1 MKIRFELL
9 AALLLLVALPLAA
22 QERSYK
28 EGAVTVV
35 TAVRVANGQMDNYT
49 DYLSKTYKPVM
60 DAQKKAGIVSG
71 FYVYS
76 TRARTPTEPNMYLVV
91 TYPNMASFDGLDDRT
106 EPVARAVTGESR
118 AEAEAAGIKRGS
130 MREILGSEIMR
141 ELELK

>member
-1 MKIRFELL
+1 MKVRFELL

-35 TAVRVANGQMDNYT
+35 TSVRVADGQMENYT

-76 TRARTPTEPNMYLVV
+76 TRARTPSEPNMYLVV
-91 TYPNMASFDGLDDRT
+91 TYPNMASFDGLNDRT
-106 EPVARAVTGESR
+106 EPVAKSVTGESR
-118 AEAEAAGIKRGS
+118 AEAAAAGVKRGS
-130 MREILGSEIMR
+130 MREILGSEVIR
-141 ELELK
+141 EIELK